1 MEIFVIE
8 IQYTALYLV
17 LSVNL
22 KFMNPENILCYL
34 GMIIPFIFG
43 IFLLVVLSTGV
54 KYIYYEHSKAL
65 GVLFGISCIL
75 ASIELFLCSL
85 FLISNFNFII

>member
-1 MEIFVIE
+1 MEMFVIE
-8 IQYTALYLV
+8 MQYTALYLV
-17 LSVNL
+17 LRVNL

-34 GMIIPFIFG
+34 GMIIPFSFG

-75 ASIELFLCSL
+75 ASIELFLCSF